1 MKGRVTKKIADK
13 FLVDGEHFCS
23 ARGSLK
29 EKGIFVGDMVE
40 YDRQAA
46 VIENVSE
53 RKNIL
58 IRPPISNLD
67 KMIIVIA
74 SSPKPDFLLVDKLSI
89 FCIKNGIEPVICVN
103 KSDILSEELK
113 NKINGI
119 YAKLFKVIFVSAER
133 GDIAELKKVIKGV
146 CAFAGQSAVG
156 KSSLI
161 NALHGEVKEEVGEL
175 AKKTER
181 GKQTTRIVSLYSLG
195 KNNFIADT
203 AGFSKLDENLLNIEA
218 RELGRY
224 FPEFN
229 PYLNDCKYLSCA
241 HMKESECGVKKA
253 LKLGKIS
260 SVRYENYQK
269 IYDVLK
275 ERRKYEKKS

>member
-13 FLVDGEHFCS
+13 FLVDGVFCS

-29 EKGIFVGDMVE
+29 ERGIFVGDLVE
-40 YDRQAA
+40 YDKKPA
-46 VIENVSE
+46 VIENVCE

-58 IRPPISNLD
+58 IRPPIANLD

-74 SSPKPDFLLVDKLSI
+74 SSPKPDFLLVDKLSL
-89 FCIKNGIEPVICVN
+89 FCLKNGIEPLICVN
-103 KSDILSEELK
+103 KSDILTEELK
-113 NKINGI
+113 EKIIRI
-119 YAKLFKVIFVSAER
+119 YSKLFRVIFVSAEK
-133 GDIAELKKVIKGV
+133 GEVDELKKVLKGV

-161 NALHGEVKEEVGEL
+161 NALHGEEKEEVGSL

-181 GKQTTRIVSLYSLG
+181 GKQTTRIVSLYTLG

-203 AGFSKLDENLLNIEA
+203 AGFSKLDEGLLNIEA
-218 RELGRY
+218 RELGSF
-224 FPEFN
+224 FPEFE
-229 PYLNDCKYLSCA
+229 PYLNECKYLSCA

-253 LKLGKIS
+253 VKNGKIS
-260 SVRYENYQK
+260 LERYENYQK
-269 IYDVLK
+269 IYEVLK